1 MLLVPFAA
9 GLLFFGFRALLCV
22 AVVMLLIEW
31 FEHLR
36 RKVRIGSATGLA
48 TFDNGDEPRRVRVDD
63 EPRRVRVDAAL
74 LALLM
79 PPALAAWS
87 GPGGYLVWPIL
98 VSAATCFVLL
108 RLATGRLAIP
118 GVVHVAATLVI
129 LHTLFTP
136 LMLPDRILGPSALG
150 IGDVLDSSQTQTN
163 TSAELPV
170 AVPEY
175 FRANYPAEF
184 SAIQTPPVTHQLQL
198 LPTNANGQEAR
209 SFIAFSLPGLSSLI
223 TGASPNF
230 VGTASASAIIGATFL
245 GLSYLRRID
254 PITCIV
260 GLILLYAAATLTEFL
275 LRPAV
280 DWPARLTIVHYQLLS
295 GTALF
300 VMTLLV
306 SRDQQLVV
314 WQHRLAVFAAAI
326 AMPIVA
332 HLTNWAAA
340 PLIVVAI
347 SMAAVRPRRA

>member
-36 RKVRIGSATGLA
+36 RKVRIGLTPGLA
-48 TFDNGDEPRRVRVDD
+48 TFDNDAEPRRVRVDH

-79 PPALAAWS
+79 PPGLAAWS
-87 GPGGYLVWPIL
+87 GPGGTLVWPVL
-98 VSAATCFVLL
+98 VCAASCFVLL
-108 RLATGRLAIP
+108 RLATARLAIP
-118 GVVHVAATLVI
+118 GVVQVTVTLVI
-129 LHTLFTP
+129 LHTLFAP
-136 LMLPDRILGPSALG
+136 LMLPDRILASSSLG
-150 IGDVLDSSQTQTN
+150 IGDVVHSSKTQA
-163 TSAELPV
+163 SSSSEFPI

-175 FRANYPAEF
+175 FRANHPAEF
-184 SAIQTPPVTHQLQL
+184 SAIQTSPVTHQLQL
-198 LPTNANGQEAR
+198 LPTGASDQDAR
-209 SFIAFSLPGLSSLI
+209 TFLAFSLPGLSSLI

-230 VGTASASAIIGATFL
+230 LGTASASAIIGATFL

-254 PITCIV
+254 PITCII
-260 GLILLYAAATLTEFL
+260 GLILLYAAATFTEFL

-280 DWPARLTIVHYQLLS
+280 DWPARLTVVHYQLLS

-332 HLTNWAAA
+332 HLTNWAVA

-347 SMAAVRPRRA
+347 SMAAVRPRST